1 LESEKLVFPYAA
13 EVTAV
18 RLLEG
23 VLNLVSSLVG
33 NRQFLSALR
42 SSAGQYFSS
51 VGSAHSLS
59 EPVLIFSLTIRRLI
73 RSFHDIPQLL
83 RPAKLGTLSVNAK
96 MFSEILHWPA
106 YRVRCRS
113 PDYSLTLAKHLTYYT
128 YAQPIKSIVLPPA
141 SSMLHYGRP
150 LRYASWKHRS
160 QTGRIHD

>member
-1 LESEKLVFPYAA
+1 M
-13 EVTAV
+13 TAV
-18 RLLEG
+18 RLKKG
-23 VLNLVSSLVG
+23 LNLVSSLVG

-96 MFSEILHWPA
+96 MFGEIIRRCMCLLLLEKSKLFPYFNFTSYLLLVCATYQNYCSACCWQHAAPRPPSLVRLPA
-106 YRVRCRS
+106 GQK
-113 PDYSLTLAKHLTYYT
+113 PNWTNL
-128 YAQPIKSIVLPPA
+128 
-141 SSMLHYGRP
+141 
-150 LRYASWKHRS
+150 
-160 QTGRIHD
+160 